1 MSRNKLISYGCIIIG
16 LICCAYQGYF
26 IERSSHSVLISSFG
40 LMFLSYFW
48 LQKTKE
54 IRWKEILWIGI
65 SFRLILLFSTPWLS
79 QDFCRFFWD
88 GEIQLLGFNPYEFS
102 PNELL
107 SSDQK
112 SLFSKTLFDGMGE
125 LSQSNYS
132 NYPPVSQW
140 LYTVLA
146 FVSNG
151 KLFYMII
158 GLRLVH
164 IVADVGLFF
173 IGTDLLKKLKLHK
186 KNIGWYF
193 LNPLVIIEL
202 IGNLHGEGL
211 MLLFL
216 LFAVFMLTE
225 NRLLNAGIFMAMGVG
240 AKLIPLFFL
249 LILIYPQKWKDR
261 FYFLGSFSL
270 SSFVIWGPYLSVL
283 MGGNYWLTIRL
294 WFDTFE
300 FNGSIYNLIRS
311 IGYQI
316 RGYNIIKIIGKYT
329 PFFVMGMVF
338 IFSILKKNDTLSR
351 RFKSMLFLITTYFF
365 ISTTVHPWY
374 VITPLLFCV
383 FTNYRFALLWSATVT
398 LSYTSY
404 GIHEFYTNPLILF
417 LEYLPVYLLL
427 ILEISEKDN
436 RIKAFVR
443 N

>member
-16 LICCAYQGYF
+16 FICYAYQGYF
-26 IERSSHSVLISSFG
+26 IERSSHLELISSFA

-48 LQKTKE
+48 LQKKKE

-65 SFRLILLFSTPWLS
+65 GFRLILLFSTPWLS

-140 LYTVLA
+140 LFTVLA

-164 IVADVGLFF
+164 IVVDVGLFF
-173 IGTDLLKKLKLHK
+173 IGTDLLKKLKLPK

-225 NRLLNAGIFMAMGVG
+225 NRLLLAGVFMAMGVG

-249 LILIYPQKWKDR
+249 FILI
-261 FYFLGSFSL
+261 
-270 SSFVIWGPYLSVL
+270 
-283 MGGNYWLTIRL
+283 
-294 WFDTFE
+294 
-300 FNGSIYNLIRS
+300 
-311 IGYQI
+311 
-316 RGYNIIKIIGKYT
+316 
-329 PFFVMGMVF
+329 
-338 IFSILKKNDTLSR
+338 
-351 RFKSMLFLITTYFF
+351 
-365 ISTTVHPWY
+365 
-374 VITPLLFCV
+374 
-383 FTNYRFALLWSATVT
+383 
-398 LSYTSY
+398 
-404 GIHEFYTNPLILF
+404 
-417 LEYLPVYLLL
+417 
-427 ILEISEKDN
+427 
-436 RIKAFVR
+436 
-443 N
+443 